1 MCLTWSELL
10 KANSVSNPAKP
21 FSLVAKGTLCQELK
35 FSSMD
40 QDCQPMVKPHSAPP
54 EAMILLENS
63 PISSQVS
70 GARSRPALLNA
81 FLFQNTTGVEEL
93 NGIDSNLPSVVV

>member
-1 MCLTWSELL
+1 MCLTCSGLL
-10 KANSVSNPAKP
+10 KTNSVSSPAKP
-21 FSLVAKGTLCQELK
+21 FSLVAKGTLCQALK

-40 QDCQPMVKPHSAPP
+40 HDCQPMVKPHSAPP
-54 EAMILLENS
+54 EAMIFFENS

-70 GARSRPALLNA
+70 GARSRPAFSKA

-93 NGIDSNLPSVVV
+93 NGMDSNLPSVVV